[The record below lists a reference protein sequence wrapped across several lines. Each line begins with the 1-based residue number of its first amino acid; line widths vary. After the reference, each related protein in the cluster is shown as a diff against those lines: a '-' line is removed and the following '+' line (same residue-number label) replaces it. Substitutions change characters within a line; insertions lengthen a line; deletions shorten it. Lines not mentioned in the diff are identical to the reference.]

1 MPWMQAS
8 VGLPAS
14 HAAEVLDFPD
24 WLERLSARAI
34 LPRSRQ
40 AILALMPQT
49 DRELIEARRQRVR
62 EWLRLLEDG
71 HDPSI
76 QDISDPAPELAA
88 CRGEG
93 SRLGPEELYR
103 LARSL
108 RALDSFRR
116 FILSEAELVPA
127 LRSDLG
133 EIEAQDAL
141 VSRIESCVGPDG
153 EMLDGASTELARI
166 RRSMSQT
173 RDRVRGTLEDLIKSR
188 LAGPGEDPRPM
199 VRSGRLVLPVKR
211 ERKTDLP
218 GIVHDESGSGKT
230 LFVEPMETVELN
242 NRVAGLTAE
251 EREEIARILD
261 ELSAWVRSAA
271 PDIENLAQRFSRMEI
286 PLALAREFKGRPRA
300 WAEEKGEHIRL
311 AAARHPLLEDYLGPG
326 VDLVPLD
333 LSLDADQRLLLI
345 SGPNTGGKTVML
357 KTLGLMAFLNQ
368 IGSPL
373 PAGDGCQLPIFDH
386 ILADIGDEQSLRDS
400 QSTFSA
406 HLKHLVRM
414 VEEAGPGTLILVD
427 EIGDGTDPEEG
438 TALARAAM
446 ENWMQSGARVLITTH
461 LGGLKGFAQETEGA
475 ANASMEFDPE
485 ARRPLYVLR
494 PGVPGSSR
502 AMATARRLGLDT
514 RVLERAESLLGEE
527 ALKMDAL
534 LTRLEEE
541 SVKASEAREKGEE
554 HRRRFELLESDYKK
568 RMREVR
574 KEERRILAE
583 SRKEGER
590 FLEEARRQV
599 EAAVQA
605 IRESDADRKSILE
618 ARDSM
623 KVLESGLEAHSP
635 KPKAGQPLVHW
646 QAGDRVR
653 MHSTGKVVEILGEA
667 GGDRLR
673 VSLDGVVLTLPL
685 EEFSPL
691 DSGGQRSAASDQRP
705 RGSFHGIGLPST
717 ELESFRLDLRGQT
730 VDEALDELDSFL
742 DAAVLGG
749 YDFVEILHGKGT
761 GALRQAIRE
770 HLRRDPRVK
779 SFKLA
784 DQNRGGSGVTR
795 ADLAGDSDA
804 TILRNP

>member
-8 VGLPAS
+8 VGLRAS
-14 HAAEVLDFPD
+14 HAARVLDYPD
-24 WLERLSARAI
+24 WLERLSARAV
-34 LPRSRQ
+34 LPRSRE

-76 QDISDPAPELAA
+76 QDISDPGPELSA

-93 SRLGPEELYR
+93 SRLGPEQLYR

-127 LRSDLG
+127 LHSDLG
-133 EIEAQDAL
+133 EIEPQDAL

-153 EMLDGASTELARI
+153 EVLDGASTELARI

-188 LAGPGEDPRPM
+188 LASPGEDPRPM

-211 ERKTDLP
+211 ERKADLP
-218 GIVHDESGSGKT
+218 GIVHDESGTGKT

-242 NRVAGLTAE
+242 NRVAGLSAE
-251 EREEIARILD
+251 EREEIARVLD
-261 ELSAWVRSAA
+261 ELSAWVRGAA
-271 PDIENLAQRFSRMEI
+271 PDIENLTQRFSRMEI

-300 WAEEKGEHIRL
+300 WAEERGERIRL

-326 VDLVPLD
+326 VELVPLD
-333 LSLDADQRLLLI
+333 LSLEEDQRLLLV

-373 PAGDGCQLPIFDH
+373 PAGDGCELPIFDH

-446 ENWMQSGARVLITTH
+446 ENWMQSGARILITTH

-502 AMATARRLGLDT
+502 AMATARRLGLDG
-514 RVLERAESLLGEE
+514 RVLERAESLLGED

-541 SVKASEAREKGEE
+541 SVRASEAREEGEA
-554 HRRRFELLESDYKK
+554 HRRRFELLEADYMK

-583 SRKEGER
+583 SRKDGER

-605 IRESDADRKSILE
+605 IRESDADRKSISQARDKVDELKSEIE
-618 ARDSM
+618 ARGP
-623 KVLESGLEAHSP
+623 KPEAH
-635 KPKAGQPLVHW
+635 KPLENW
-646 QAGDRVR
+646 RAGDRVR
-653 MHSTGKVVEILGEA
+653 MLSTGKIVEILES
-667 GGDRLR
+667 GGSGRLR
-673 VSLDGVVLTLPL
+673 VSMEGVALVLSKSDLT
-685 EEFSPL
+685 PL
-691 DSGGQRSAASDQRP
+691 DPSEVQSAKPRP
-705 RGSFHGIGLPST
+705 GEVWGLGLPST
-717 ELESFRLDLRGQT
+717 ELESFRLDLRGQA

-770 HLRRDPRVK
+770 RLRRDPRVK
-779 SFKLA
+779 GFNLA
-784 DQNRGGSGVTR
+784 DQ
-795 ADLAGDSDA
+795 
-804 TILRNP
+804 